1 MQGYFPNQNLRTN
14 TLIPPVESI
23 HNFVV
28 IEGNIGAGKT
38 TLATRM
44 AEQSNARLVLE
55 QFADN
60 PFLPKFYENRDKYA
74 FSLEMSFL
82 AERYQQL
89 KTELGRN
96 DLFQPRIISDY
107 YFLKSLIFAKANLN
121 EAEYDLYTRL
131 FHIIND
137 SLPKPDLFVYLYH
150 DIERLLFNI
159 KKRGRPYEQNI
170 SAGYLIEIQS
180 AYFDFLKQLGDQRI
194 LIINVNHLDFAQN
207 EEHYSQITR
216 IINQP
221 YNAGITRV
229 TL

>member
-1 MQGYFPNQNLRTN
+1 
-14 TLIPPVESI
+14 
-23 HNFVV
+23 VV

-44 AEQSNARLVLE
+44 AADVNARLILE
-55 QFADN
+55 RFADN
-60 PFLPKFYENRDKYA
+60 PFLPMFYENREKYA
-74 FSLEMSFL
+74 FTLEMSFL

-89 KTELGRN
+89 KNELSMK
-96 DLFQPRIISDY
+96 DMFQPKIISDY

-121 EAEYDLYTRL
+121 KAEYDLYTRL

-150 DIERLLFNI
+150 DVERLLENI
-159 KKRGRPYEQNI
+159 RKRGRPYEQSI
-170 SAGYLIEIQS
+170 SAEYLNEIQS
-180 AYFDFLKQLGDQRI
+180 SYFEFLKQLHDQRI
-194 LIINVNHLDFAQN
+194 LIIDVNHLDFAQN
-207 EEHYSQITR
+207 EEHYTQISE
-216 IINQP
+216 IINKP